1 MNIFLFELR
10 RAWKSAAIWTAALLA
25 FLTVMIE
32 GVYPLF
38 LESRG
43 AVEAALEGFPPEFSA
58 AFGMRM
64 DDLFS
69 LGGFYSFC
77 FLYVCIMGAVMASA
91 AGLDIFSREKR
102 SKCADF
108 LMTKPVSRR
117 KQFLAKLLAS
127 LVPLAAA
134 NALYTTAL
142 TLLCASSGW
151 DGPAGR
157 AVLAASVLFFTQL
170 VVLSL
175 SALLAVLLR
184 KVRSVAG
191 AATAVGSGAFVLTA
205 LSNVLEDEAFRYVAV
220 FRYFDV
226 RLAFGEG
233 RFEPPLA
240 ITAAALTALM
250 LALSYAV
257 YCRGEIRSV

>member
-77 FLYVCIMGAVMASA
+77 FLYVCIMGRSWPPPPASTYFRA
-91 AGLDIFSREKR
+91 RSARNAPIF
-102 SKCADF
+102 
-108 LMTKPVSRR
+108 
-117 KQFLAKLLAS
+117 
-127 LVPLAAA
+127 
-134 NALYTTAL
+134 
-142 TLLCASSGW
+142 
-151 DGPAGR
+151 
-157 AVLAASVLFFTQL
+157 
-170 VVLSL
+170 
-175 SALLAVLLR
+175 
-184 KVRSVAG
+184 
-191 AATAVGSGAFVLTA
+191 
-205 LSNVLEDEAFRYVAV
+205 
-220 FRYFDV
+220 
-226 RLAFGEG
+226 
-233 RFEPPLA
+233 
-240 ITAAALTALM
+240 
-250 LALSYAV
+250 
-257 YCRGEIRSV
+257 